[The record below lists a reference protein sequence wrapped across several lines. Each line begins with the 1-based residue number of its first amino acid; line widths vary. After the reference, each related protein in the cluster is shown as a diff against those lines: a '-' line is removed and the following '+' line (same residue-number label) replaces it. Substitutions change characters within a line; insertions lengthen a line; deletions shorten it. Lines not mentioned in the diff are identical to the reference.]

1 MDLKLS
7 EQHEMQRSMTRDFV
21 NKEIA
26 PIAADID
33 KSGEFPRDCLRKL
46 AGLGTFGLLV
56 PRPFGGTG
64 PDKLG
69 FFIANEEIAKASAS
83 ISVSLIHSCLVSF
96 FILALGTDEQKKK
109 YLSALAKGERLGA
122 FCIAESGSTA
132 NWALTLQTTAQADG
146 DGYVINGSKSFISN
160 GGEAEIYIVLARTD
174 PAKGPMGISGLIV
187 EKGTSGFSFGK
198 REDKIGLRGDVTSEL
213 IFENCRVPKAN
224 MLSESI
230 AMPMGGIM
238 TTLAL
243 PSLGAAAVGV
253 ASAALDA
260 AIEYVKQRTVI
271 PGQTLANFDGVQST
285 IAEMASKV
293 EASRLLVY
301 QAGLVEG
308 QLPDPVP
315 GLLASI
321 YPCRAAIEVTGDA
334 LQLIGT
340 LGYTKDFAVERYF
353 RDAKGLT
360 LVGQPIEM
368 RKLMAGKL
376 KLGLPP
382 MGPLPGGPPPGG
394 PGGHAQT

>member
-1 MDLKLS
+1 M
-7 EQHEMQRSMTRDFV
+7 
-21 NKEIA
+21 
-26 PIAADID
+26 
-33 KSGEFPRDCLRKL
+33 
-46 AGLGTFGLLV
+46 
-56 PRPFGGTG
+56 
-64 PDKLG
+64 
-69 FFIANEEIAKASAS
+69 
-83 ISVSLIHSCLVSF
+83 
-96 FILALGTDEQKKK
+96 
-109 YLSALAKGERLGA
+109 
-122 FCIAESGSTA
+122 
-132 NWALTLQTTAQADG
+132 
-146 DGYVINGSKSFISN
+146 
-160 GGEAEIYIVLARTD
+160 
-174 PAKGPMGISGLIV
+174 
-187 EKGTSGFSFGK
+187 
-198 REDKIGLRGDVTSEL
+198 GLRGDVTSEL
-213 IFENCRVPKAN
+213 IFDNCRLPKAN

-230 AMPMGGIM
+230 AMHMGGIM

-260 AIEYVKQRTVI
+260 AVEYVKQRTVI

-285 IAEMASKV
+285 IADMSSKV

-308 QLPDPVP
+308 QPPDPIP

-340 LGYTKDFAVERYF
+340 LGYTRDFTVERYF

-382 MGPLPGGPPPGG
+382 MGPTPGGSPGSA
-394 PGGHAQT
+394 PARTEA